1 MNNLHIKRGDAFSAL
16 AHFCDVQGAALSLDG
31 YTVEATLKDS
41 GYNQAL
47 ALNVQVT
54 DAAAGEFELRCST
67 SNLPTAQYLLEI
79 AYIKNGDVNTTCV
92 LGFNVQKVCKF
103 PQLRYAQV
111 ESLHGLTKINI
122 KAGVANLIANIFNF
136 ETDFETANA

>member
-16 AHFCDVQGAALSLDG
+16 AHFCDVQGAPLSLDG
-31 YTVEATLKDS
+31 YTVEATLKDA

-54 DAAAGEFELRCST
+54 DADAGEFELRCST
-67 SNLPTAQYLLEI
+67 SNLPTAQYLLEV

-122 KAGVANLIANIFNF
+122 KPSTSTAPVETNLFDVNF
-136 ETDFETANA
+136 DVQFA